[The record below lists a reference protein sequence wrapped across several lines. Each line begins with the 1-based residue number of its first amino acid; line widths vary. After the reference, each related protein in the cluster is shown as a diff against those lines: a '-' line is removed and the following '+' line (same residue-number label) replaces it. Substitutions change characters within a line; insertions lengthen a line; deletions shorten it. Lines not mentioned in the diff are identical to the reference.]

1 MFQLIE
7 NAKQELGFISLV
19 VYLNQPH
26 DNLILLGQYVIDKL
40 CSSAYLLL
48 INHNNSLNLVALSFI
63 KLFSTLKGG
72 ADNSIRGNIPISCI
86 TTPGSFNHFI

>member
-48 INHNNSLNLVALSFI
+48 INHNNSLNLVALSFYQIILYI
-63 KLFSTLKGG
+63 KR
-72 ADNSIRGNIPISCI
+72 RGR
-86 TTPGSFNHFI
+86 